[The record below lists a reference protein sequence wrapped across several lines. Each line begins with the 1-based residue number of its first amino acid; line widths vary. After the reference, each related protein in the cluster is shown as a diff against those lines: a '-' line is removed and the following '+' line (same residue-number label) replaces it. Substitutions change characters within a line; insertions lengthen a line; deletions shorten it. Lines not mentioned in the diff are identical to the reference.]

1 VLKCNSVAFF
11 RKLLTILPLDK
22 KINFN
27 RNNKKID
34 KEVIGKVG
42 HPDKRD
48 RAEMSFRI
56 RIFFRDP
63 DSRLKEGWNG
73 KPQRQAANGP
83 SVHKQERDFP
93 SQVTQEP
100 KSRMDPVDVTAVMKG
115 VEEMIQ
121 KRFFVNGVERNII
134 VNGKE
139 TLAKVLREQ
148 LGLTGTKVG
157 CGTGHCGACSVI
169 VNNELVRSCIF
180 KIERINDGDL
190 VTTIEGIGTPNNLH
204 PIQKAFIKHGAV
216 QCGFCTP
223 GFIVSA
229 KVLLDRN
236 PSPGREEIREWFHE
250 NKNACR
256 CTGYIPIVDAV
267 MDAAKVLRGEMKEED
282 LEYKLPQDGKI
293 WGGTYPRPTSVAKVT
308 GTLDY
313 GADLGLKL
321 PGDALQLALVQATVS
336 HANIKSIDVSE
347 AEKMP
352 GVYKVVT
359 HKDIKGKNRI
369 TGLITFPSNKGDGW
383 DRPILCDEKVFQYGD
398 AIAIVCADTYDN
410 ACAAADKVK
419 VDLEIL
425 PSYMS
430 APAAMA
436 EDALEIH
443 PGTPNVYYIQNLEK
457 GEPTGPIFEKAPYSV
472 EDDFY
477 VQRQPHMTIEP
488 DVGFAYIDEKGV
500 LKIHSKTIGA
510 HLHLL
515 MIAPGLGLEPDKI
528 ALVTNPAGGTFGYK
542 FSPTMEALVGAAALA
557 TGRPCFLRYN
567 YFQHMTYTGKRSP
580 FFVNIKFAADKD
592 GKLLAMETDYNVDH
606 GPYSEFGDL
615 LTLRGA
621 QFMGA
626 GYDIPNIRGTGRTV
640 CTNHAWGSA
649 FRAYGSP
656 QSLFSSEQL
665 MDELAE
671 KIGIDPWEIR
681 YRNCYRPGATNPSGQ
696 EPEVFSYPEMLE
708 ALKPRYE
715 EAKAKA
721 KRESN
726 DKIKKGVG
734 ISLGCYGCGLDGPD
748 GSEAWAVLN
757 PDDTI
762 TIVSAW
768 EDHGQGADM
777 GVVGTAHEALRPLGI
792 TPDRI
797 RFTWPDTSMTPNSGP
812 SGGSRQQVM
821 TGNAIRVA
829 CSEMVASLKKPD
841 GKYMNY
847 SEAVAAGKPLK
858 YVGKF
863 SVPGVAC
870 DEKGQGR
877 PFVVYMYG
885 VFMAEVSVNT
895 ETGKVEVEKMTLMAD
910 IGKINNRLVTDGQI
924 YGGMAQG
931 IGLALSEDFEDI
943 KKHSTL
949 VGAGFPYAKNI
960 TDKMEIVYFE
970 NYPREFGPFGA
981 AGVGELP
988 LTSPHAAIGNAIY
1001 NACGVRVHRLP
1012 ALPEKILAG
1021 LRGERV

>member
-1 VLKCNSVAFF
+1 
-11 RKLLTILPLDK
+11 
-22 KINFN
+22 
-27 RNNKKID
+27 
-34 KEVIGKVG
+34 
-42 HPDKRD
+42 
-48 RAEMSFRI
+48 
-56 RIFFRDP
+56 
-63 DSRLKEGWNG
+63 
-73 KPQRQAANGP
+73 
-83 SVHKQERDFP
+83 
-93 SQVTQEP
+93 
-100 KSRMDPVDVTAVMKG
+100 
-115 VEEMIQ
+115 MIQ
-121 KRFFVNGVERNII
+121 KRFFVNGIERNII
-134 VNGKE
+134 VKGE
-139 TLAKVLREQ
+139 DSLAKVLREQ

-157 CGTGHCGACSVI
+157 CDTGHCGACSVI

-180 KIERINDGDL
+180 KAGRIKDGDS

-204 PIQKAFIKHGAV
+204 PIQKAFIKHGTA
-216 QCGFCTP
+216 QCGFCIP
-223 GFIVSA
+223 GFVVSTKA
-229 KVLLDRN
+229 LLDTN
-236 PSPGREEIREWFHE
+236 PSPTREDVREWFH
-250 NKNACR
+250 KHRNACR
-256 CTGYIPIVDAV
+256 CTGYIPIVNAV
-267 MDAAKVLRGEMKEED
+267 MDAAKVLRGDMKEEE
-282 LEYKLPQDGKI
+282 LEYKLPADGRI
-293 WGGTYPRPTSVAKVT
+293 WGGTYPRPTAVAKVT

-321 PGDALQLALVQATVS
+321 PGNTLQLALVQATVS
-336 HANIKSIDVSE
+336 HANIRNIDVSE

-425 PSYMS
+425 PAYMS

-457 GEPTGPIFEKAPYSV
+457 GKPTGPIFNSAPYVV

-488 DVGFAYIDEKGV
+488 DVGFAYIDEGGV

-515 MIAPGLGLEPDKI
+515 MIAPGLGLEPEKI
-528 ALVTNPAGGTFGYK
+528 ALVTNPMGGTFGYK

-557 TGRPCFLRYN
+557 TERPCFLRYN

-626 GYDIPNIRGTGRTV
+626 GYDIPNIKGTGRTV

-665 MDELAE
+665 MDQLAE
-671 KIGIDPWEIR
+671 KIGMDPWEIR
-681 YRNCYRPGATNPSGQ
+681 YLNCYRPGATNPSGQ

-721 KRESN
+721 KRESK
-726 DKIKKGVG
+726 DKIRKGVG
-734 ISLGCYGCGLDGPD
+734 LSMGCYGCGLDGPD

-757 PDDTI
+757 PDDTV
-762 TIVSAW
+762 TIVAAW

-777 GVVGTAHEALRPLGI
+777 GMVGTAHEALRPLGI

-797 RFTWPDTSMTPNSGP
+797 RFTWPDTSSTPNSGP

-829 CSEMVASLKKPD
+829 CSEMLASLKKPD
-841 GKYMNY
+841 GKYMDY

-895 ETGKVEVEKMTLMAD
+895 ETGKVEVDKMTLMAD
-910 IGKINNRLVTDGQI
+910 IGKVNNRLVTDGQI

-949 VGAGFPYAKNI
+949 AGAGFPFAKDI
-960 TDKMEIVYFE
+960 TDNMEIVYFE

-988 LTSPHAAIGNAIY
+988 LSSPHAAIGNAIY

-1012 ALPEKILAG
+1012 ALPERILAG
-1021 LRGERV
+1021 FKGQKV